1 MRTRFALVALLLLGA
16 AFFTALHE
24 GGVISTRRLYSVLG
38 SLLGLVP
45 GSLHLRRSKRQAP
58 PRNLWR
64 WLSAMAVVAVGSL
77 HVLPW
82 LPFIEWYNFLPVQ
95 SRDWLQV
102 VDSVACFG
110 STCIASVCVSL
121 RHPPSTYVRHAVW
134 AICGIWM
141 IVVSLTAVSMV
152 PSDYQTILQHL
163 AWHLEGTV
171 FKWTAWL
178 MVGRIVALD
187 RRSSLGMAHPNR
199 LVNIATICFHAR
211 VVTETF
217 FDSTPVSFLLQ
228 LVFAVAFVIIWMA
241 ICFPTMA
248 CVAKSLRVV
257 QKEARKVTGAPQAEA
272 QWAKKVLKFEL
283 AASMCL
289 TFTCTTL
296 WWIPH
301 QVLLWGAGQQ
311 TADSVLLVPMIV
323 AHRLNMLV
331 KAASAAT
338 LSGLLWH
345 FQAPQ
350 TAPTSNLQIQI
361 HGPQQGD
368 AQVWSQK
375 VDELAHRAISLES
388 LLRFWGEL
396 PKVMS
401 SFDPARSTTNDVVH
415 MAIIPL
421 SRSEGG
427 TGGHSL
433 ASVWSGGQ
441 RLRAKC
447 MVTHNWSNLFLHLV
461 AGILADALGES
472 YYDAVAA
479 KLLSPA
485 GVEELAAMLQQA
497 PKTAYWVCAF
507 SINQH
512 ACICHGFSQPSSR
525 DLGGTAP
532 QRWPG
537 KDSANGVP
545 YPVCDCQEPKIFNDQ
560 PALCE
565 MNKFNAMM
573 RHLASLEKHFSHLV
587 IADSHFKV
595 FTRAW
600 CIAEIVES
608 EVSQVPKRIKIHS
621 QSSLDNHYQSL
632 SCIDVRDCEAS
643 RPEDRDMI
651 LSGISDLDALNAEL
665 QWAIFG
671 TRGLPHR
678 KLLSKWVDGPGR
690 AALVAR
696 ILRRIEGQAVLS
708 AV

>member
-1 MRTRFALVALLLLGA
+1 MKTQ
-16 AFFTALHE
+16 
-24 GGVISTRRLYSVLG
+24 
-38 SLLGLVP
+38 
-45 GSLHLRRSKRQAP
+45 QAP

-211 VVTETF
+211 VVTDVF
-217 FDSTPVSFLLQ
+217 RFYAGVLPVAAGFCRGLCDYLDGDLLPNNG
-228 LVFAVAFVIIWMA
+228 M
-241 ICFPTMA
+241 
-248 CVAKSLRVV
+248 RG
-257 QKEARKVTGAPQAEA
+257 QKLESRAEGSPEGDRCAAGRSSMGQEGSEVRAGRK
-272 QWAKKVLKFEL
+272 
-283 AASMCL
+283 
-289 TFTCTTL
+289 
-296 WWIPH
+296 H
-301 QVLLWGAGQQ
+301 

-537 KDSANGVP
+537 KDSANGMP

-608 EVSQVPKRIKIHS
+608 EVSQVPKR
-621 QSSLDNHYQSL
+621 
-632 SCIDVRDCEAS
+632 
-643 RPEDRDMI
+643 P
-651 LSGISDLDALNAEL
+651 
-665 QWAIFG
+665 
-671 TRGLPHR
+671 
-678 KLLSKWVDGPGR
+678 
-690 AALVAR
+690 
-696 ILRRIEGQAVLS
+696 
-708 AV
+708 